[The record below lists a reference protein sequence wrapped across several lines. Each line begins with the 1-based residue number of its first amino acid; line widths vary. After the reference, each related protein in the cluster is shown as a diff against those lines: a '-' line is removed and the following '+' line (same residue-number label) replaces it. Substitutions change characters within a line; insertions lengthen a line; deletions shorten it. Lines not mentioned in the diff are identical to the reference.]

1 MAGESSCLPAS
12 AFTHKNAALL
22 VICSTTCAQHHC
34 AMAALLLL
42 PTLRPALPV
51 LRNRPLLI
59 IYQQDVSEQV
69 GMETLVSKLSASHLD
84 KLSEVRG

>member
-1 MAGESSCLPAS
+1 
-12 AFTHKNAALL
+12 
-22 VICSTTCAQHHC
+22 
-34 AMAALLLL
+34 MAALLLL

-51 LRNRPLLI
+51 LHNRPLLI